1 MVTSSPCLLG
11 SFHHVADI
19 QSFLLLFC
27 SISDFLCIWNT
38 NFQTL
43 QAGKELAGRIHGQVG
58 ILGIWRFI
66 FFFCLTIF
74 NQITLYLYLVLKTR
88 FTPIYIND
96 HSFISPQVWCYLG
109 KLFVP
114 HGKALSVIP
123 YECQKSSLASALGKL
138 QHAGIAGNAHFLSK
152 TFTRVA
158 LVLLDSAWLTLKW
171 HPINLVI

>member
-1 MVTSSPCLLG
+1 MVISSHCM
-11 SFHHVADI
+11 HIVDI
-19 QSFLLLFC
+19 HPILFFNDFF

-43 QAGKELAGRIHGQVG
+43 QAGKEMVGRIHGQVG
-58 ILGIWRFI
+58 ILRILN
-66 FFFCLTIF
+66 FCLTTLM
-74 NQITLYLYLVLKTR
+74 TLYLYLALNKTR

-158 LVLLDSAWLTLKW
+158 LVVLDSAWLTLKW